1 MTIERILLLIFAYL
15 LGSVPFGL
23 LLARTRGVNIRA
35 VGSGNIGATNVGRAL
50 GRKYGILCFVLDVF
64 KGLLP
69 MLLARWIGVVSS
81 QPKTDELFVWL
92 LAGCAAVCGHVFPIY
107 LRFRG
112 GKGVATSLGVVLGL
126 WPYFTVCGVVV
137 FAVWGVCVWVWRYVS
152 LASIVAAV
160 SFPVVFVVLTV
171 VLESWQFAQLWPL
184 LVVAVLMPVL
194 VVARHAENIKRLL
207 EGSED
212 KFDRKK

>member
-69 MLLARWIGVVSS
+69 MLLSRWIGVVSS

-92 LAGCAAVCGHVFPIY
+92 LAGCAAVCGHVF
-107 LRFRG
+107 RFICGSGRQ
-112 GKGVATSLGVVLGL
+112 GVATSLGVVLG
-126 WPYFTVCGVVV
+126 CGRILPSAAWWCLPSGACA
-137 FAVWGVCVWVWRYVS
+137 FGSGDMCRWR
-152 LASIVAAV
+152 
-160 SFPVVFVVLTV
+160 
-171 VLESWQFAQLWPL
+171 PL
-184 LVVAVLMPVL
+184 LPPSVFRSSL
-194 VVARHAENIKRLL
+194 
-207 EGSED
+207 SC
-212 KFDRKK
+212 